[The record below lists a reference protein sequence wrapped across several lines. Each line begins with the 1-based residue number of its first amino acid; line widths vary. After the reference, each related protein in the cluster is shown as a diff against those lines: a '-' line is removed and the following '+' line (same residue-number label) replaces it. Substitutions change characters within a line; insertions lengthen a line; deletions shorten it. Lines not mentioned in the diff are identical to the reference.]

1 MKKKLLVVMERDKD
15 NDWQAWSEDPD
26 TGTLLPVIA
35 PTVDGVLA
43 QIRELIV
50 DLKEHEWKNEP
61 SWAAVDVEK
70 DLEFEFEYSVVSLFD
85 EFKFLKIGEVAKAA
99 GLNPA
104 LVRAYA
110 SGDKNP
116 SLAQAK
122 KIEEATHRLAQSLL
136 LVRLVPQTA

>member
-35 PTVDGVLA
+35 PTVEGVLA
-43 QIRELIV
+43 QIRELIT
-50 DLKEHEWKNEP
+50 DLKENEWKNEL
-61 SWAAVDVEK
+61 SWATVDVEK
-70 DLEFEFEYSVVSLFD
+70 DLEFEFAYSVVGLFD
-85 EFKFLKIGEVAKAA
+85 EFKFIKIGEIAKAA

-122 KIEEATHRLAQSLL
+122 KIEQATHRLAQSLL

>member
-1 MKKKLLVVMERDKD
+1 MERDKD

-61 SWAAVDVEK
+61 SLAAVDVEK

-136 LVRLVPQTA
+136 LVRLVPHKA

>member
-1 MKKKLLVVMERDKD
+1 MKYTIVLSFDKD
-15 NDWQAWSEDPD
+15 GEVWASCN
-26 TGTLLPVIA
+26 
-35 PTVDGVLA
+35 VDGA
-43 QIRELIV
+43 LITTFASDIAGIV
-50 DLKEHEWKNEP
+50 ANVRMLIEDFRQNEFKDEP
-61 SWAAVDVEK
+61 LWQDVDV
-70 DLEFEFEYSVVSLFD
+70 DAIAFDFQYSLVDFFD
-85 EFKFLKIGEVAKAA
+85 EFNSLKIGEIAKFA